1 MLNKLAW
8 ILGLMAATAG
18 SAWAHAEQ
26 AAPAEPKQKE
36 PVVDVPAG
44 KTNKPDARAYFT
56 DTVLVTQDGK
66 KVRFY
71 SDVLEGHTVLINVIY
86 TNCKDACPLITQKL
100 IEVKGRIGDLFGK
113 EVRFVSISND
123 PVRDTP
129 AALKAFAKKEHADI
143 PGWVFLTGD
152 KKNVELVLKKLGQFS
167 EEVESHS
174 TLLIAGNVPEK
185 RWSKIRPDAPTPAI
199 ATRLQLL
206 VDPDGMLG
214 PLGPPKAN

>member
-1 MLNKLAW
+1 MWNKFAWTLAML
-8 ILGLMAATAG
+8 AAAG
-18 SAWAHAEQ
+18 SAWAHSEHQAP
-26 AAPAEPKQKE
+26 AAPQQKE
-36 PVVDVPAG
+36 AVADIPAS
-44 KTNKPDARAYFT
+44 KTAKPDARAYFT
-56 DTVLVTQDGK
+56 DTVLVNQDGK
-66 KVRFY
+66 KMRFY

-100 IEVKGRIGDLFGK
+100 IEVKGQIGDLFGK

-123 PVRDTP
+123 PIRDTP
-129 AALKAFAKKEHADI
+129 AALKAFARKEHADL

-167 EEVESHS
+167 QDVEAHS

-199 ATRLQLL
+199 VTRLQLL
-206 VDPDGMLG
+206 VNPDAMLG
-214 PLGPPKAN
+214 PLTPPKAN